1 MKNKNYSIEVNKEK
15 DGWKVLYSFKDGEDS
30 MEFTGF
36 GKTYEDACEDVIE
49 QTIQWYDNQ
58 NDYSLQ
64 SMSNDELIGI
74 IENLQ
79 EDMKEND
86 TVIESLN
93 ADIEEYEDKLDH
105 LDEVIDAKT
114 KEIASLKKEN
124 SNLRDHV
131 AYLEEYIDNLH
142 IDQNI
147 KEQKEDKK
155 ENKKEEV
162 SYKDFEETLQDIM
175 NRWLETWR

>member
-15 DGWKVLYSFKDGEDS
+15 DGWKVLYSFKDGKDS

-58 NDYSLQ
+58 NDYSLR

-86 TVIESLN
+86 LVIESLN
-93 ADIEEYEDKLDH
+93 ADLEEYENELDH
-105 LDEVIDAKT
+105 LDEVINTQAE
-114 KEIASLKKEN
+114 EITSLKKTN
-124 SNLRDHV
+124 SDLRDHI
-131 AYLEEYIDNLH
+131 AYLEEYIDNFH

-147 KEQKEDKK
+147 KEQKKD
-155 ENKKEEV
+155 KKEEV
-162 SYKDFEETLQDIM
+162 SYKDFEEVLQEAMD
-175 NRWLETWR
+175 RLLETWR